1 MELKEE
7 TYGTKRKTEFNDWTK
22 NYWNQNGIA
31 RITGPPTIPKSLGFP
46 EPKVGFG
53 RATVNYL
60 ICTSLYL

>member
-46 EPKVGFG
+46 EPKVGFP
-53 RATVNYL
+53 
-60 ICTSLYL
+60 